1 MAIYSTSIQ
10 PSIRSAISAILL
22 FDIFKRFKW
31 QIIPWDS
38 LWQIFFKHLIIP
50 SAFSILIIGGKS
62 KKKKGSKGGQR
73 AKGRDN
79 CQRAAS
85 NVLQMDLNYLTRNG
99 NPFGFFFPP
108 ILFTFIFSNPSRF
121 NALQRDYVGGSLASY
136 YLLNFN

>member
-1 MAIYSTSIQ
+1 MAS
-10 PSIRSAISAILL
+10 
-22 FDIFKRFKW
+22 
-31 QIIPWDS
+31 
-38 LWQIFFKHLIIP
+38 
-50 SAFSILIIGGKS
+50 
-62 KKKKGSKGGQR
+62 GQR
-73 AKGRDN
+73 GKGAKGRDN